1 MPPITPAQRLLAAI
15 LGSSGEADF
24 PKVVDTEANRSR
36 FCAYCVYRSRCNRG
50 TAAGDLDDLGDAE
63 DFFAVDLDKAL
74 EFTLDDVEELAF

>member
-1 MPPITPAQRLLAAI
+1 METHL
-15 LGSSGEADF
+15 ADF
-24 PKVVDTEANRSR
+24 V
-36 FCAYCVYRSRCNRG
+36 RG